1 MYRPTK
7 VINIIGAPCSG
18 KTTAAFEK
26 CAELKKQGY
35 SVYYVS
41 EVATDLIL
49 AGKQEALK
57 NQKMLFKHQLARQ
70 MRAWRK
76 VDYIV
81 TDCPLLLNIVYARF
95 NRVSSPEFEKEVRD
109 ANKQFR
115 NEYVYLEHNPMR
127 YSTRNRVHD
136 ESQARVID
144 DIVKDVLAE
153 EDMVHCMQCQRL
165 RNGVIWY
172 GKLHLDICKSCRD
185 RLTGRE
191 RE

>member
-1 MYRPTK
+1 MTK
-7 VINIIGAPCSG
+7 VINFIGAPCSG

-41 EVATDLIL
+41 EVATDFIL
-49 AGKQEALK
+49 AGKTEVLK
-57 NQKMLFKHQLARQ
+57 NQNVLFKHQLARQ
-70 MRAWRK
+70 MRALGK

-95 NRVSSPEFEKEVRD
+95 NGVSSKSFERQVRA
-109 ANKQFR
+109 ANKKFK
-115 NEYVYLEHNPMR
+115 NEYIYLEHNPR
-127 YSTRNRVHD
+127 KYSTKNRIHD

-144 DIVKDVLAE
+144 GIVKDVLAE
-153 EDMVHCMQCQRL
+153 EDMVHCLHCQRL
-165 RNGVIWY
+165 RKGVIWC
-172 GKLHLDICKSCRD
+172 GKLHLNICKSCRE
-185 RLTGRE
+185 RLCTGRE